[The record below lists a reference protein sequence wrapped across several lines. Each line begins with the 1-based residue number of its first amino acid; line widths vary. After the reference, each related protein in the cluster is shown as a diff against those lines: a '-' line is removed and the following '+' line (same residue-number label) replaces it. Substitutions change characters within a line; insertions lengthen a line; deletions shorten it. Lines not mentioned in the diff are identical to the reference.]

1 MKRTKTNIW
10 DFDFQ
15 QKGYG
20 RYEVTYTSPVTG
32 KKWSSEITDME
43 LIDATKNAC
52 DPKRC
57 DLEQLKMVCKR

>member
-1 MKRTKTNIW
+1 MKTKETIYN
-10 DFDFQ
+10 FDFQ

-32 KKWSSEITDME
+32 KKWTAEITDME
-43 LIDATKNAC
+43 LIDSTKNAD

-57 DLEQLKMVCKR
+57 DLEELKRACKR